1 MEKFFI
7 CGKDGQTNLER
18 FLATTFFQI
27 NQIPLQTIAELPERR
42 RVDTHQF
49 RSWQVTSIELQEQGT
64 GNAGFVKGSL
74 TTFSLCG
81 SSE

>member
-49 RSWQVTSIELQEQGT
+49 RSWQVTSIELSRNSEQET
-64 GNAGFVKGSL
+64 RVLSKDR
-74 TTFSLCG
+74 
-81 SSE
+81 

>member
-7 CGKDGQTNLER
+7 CGKGGQTNLER
-18 FLATTFFQI
+18 FLATNFFQI

-49 RSWQVTSIELQEQGT
+49 RSWQVTSIELSRNKEQET
-64 GNAGFVKGSL
+64 RVLSKDR
-74 TTFSLCG
+74 
-81 SSE
+81 